1 MNSKQI
7 LLTMIAA
14 STLCASTALAGEIYR
29 YTDENGTAIYVDRPS
44 GDPTEQHLNVSSRDT
59 DNVAVQA
66 RVQTRQTA
74 AMAKAEREAE
84 EGDEELTRGEKRAAA
99 AANQQKCDGYRD
111 QLESFVNA
119 RALFREDASGERVY
133 LSDEESQVARDR
145 MQALIDENCG

>member
-7 LLTMIAA
+7 LLTLIAA
-14 STLCASTALAGEIYR
+14 STLCASTALASEIYR
-29 YTDENGTAIYVDRPS
+29 YTDENGIDIYVDRPT

-59 DNVAVQA
+59 DNAAVQA
-66 RVQTRQTA
+66 RMQTRRDT

-99 AANQQKCDGYRD
+99 AANQQKCDGYRE
-111 QLESFVNA
+111 QLQTFVSA

-133 LSDEESQVARDR
+133 LSDEESQEARNR